1 MSAEGEIIEVKLHW
15 KDKMKIFSYIRD
27 FDPILIDD
35 RKKGDDSA
43 PSPVELFLSSIGSCL
58 AMSFIY
64 CNHIAGTALNPDDL
78 IVKVTGEVGRV
89 DNRLRVTKVHADF
102 MVESDQNHS
111 KIQTCFKKFQPF
123 CILSESI
130 QAGIPFSCALTLH
143 K

>member
-1 MSAEGEIIEVKLHW
+1 MSAEGEIVEIELQW
-15 KDKMKIFSYIRD
+15 KERMKMLSYIRN

-43 PSPVELFLSSIGSCL
+43 PSPVEIFLSAIGSCL

-64 CNHIAGTALNPDDL
+64 CNHIAGSPLNPDDL
-78 IVKVTGEVGRV
+78 VIKVTGELGRV
-89 DNRLRVTKVHADF
+89 EDRLRVVKVHADF
-102 MVESDQNHS
+102 LVKSDQNPS
-111 KIQTCFKKFQPF
+111 KIQKCFKKFQPF

-130 QAGIPFSCALTLH
+130 QAGIPFSCDLKLI